1 MNSNSKEWDL
11 KRALRLYVIPD
22 RGIGSPL
29 SLEEQARLAIAGGA
43 TALQLRDKEMGGREL
58 LETARAMAS
67 LCREVGV
74 LFIVNDRLD
83 VALLSGADGAHLG
96 QSDLP
101 VEEARRLAPR
111 PFIIGASAHTPD
123 EAKKAEADGADYL
136 GVGAVFGTGS
146 KGDAKVIGLSGT
158 RETASA
164 ASVPLV
170 AIGGI
175 TAENLP
181 EVMRC
186 GVAGVSVISAA
197 VRGDVRERT
206 SSLLKILTELQAT

>member
-1 MNSNSKEWDL
+1 MNSEVRDL
-11 KRALRLYVIPD
+11 KKALKLYVIPD
-22 RGIGSPL
+22 RVIGAPL
-29 SLEEQARLAIAGGA
+29 SLEEQTRLAISGGA
-43 TALQLRDKEMGGREL
+43 TAVQLRDKEMGGREL
-58 LETARAMAS
+58 LEIARAMAS
-67 LCREVGV
+67 FCRDRGV

-101 VEEARRLAPR
+101 VGEARRLAPR

-123 EAKKAEADGADYL
+123 EAKEAEADGADYL

-146 KGDAKVIGLSGT
+146 KGDAKIIGLSGL
-158 RETASA
+158 RETAKA
-164 ASVPLV
+164 ASIPLV
-170 AIGGI
+170 AIGGV

-186 GVAGVSVISAA
+186 GVDGVSVISAA
-197 VRGDVRERT
+197 VRDNVRERT
-206 SSLLKILTELQAT
+206 ASLLKILTEL